1 MKKLLFTFLLV
12 IISCSSPDETD
23 EVVIGFAVDYKNE
36 TTDSVVYCLNI
47 RGESKCDTL
56 GVNEI
61 RSYENVVDSIIH
73 SENCC
78 ETIFLESF
86 KSLNGK
92 TQIYMQSQTISSEYN
107 SDIGATLS
115 LYHVVFKVD
124 DEK

>member
-12 IISCSSPDETD
+12 LISCSSPDETD
-23 EVVIGFAVDYKNE
+23 EVVYGFAVDYKNE

-61 RSYENVVDSIIH
+61 RNYENVVDSIIH

-78 ETIFLESF
+78 ETISLESF

-115 LYHVVFKVD
+115 LYHVVLK
-124 DEK
+124 